1 MKRNP
6 ILHYTVSL
14 RVASVRTGN
23 RDRESGMALL
33 ETAITLPL
41 LLLVLFGIFEVGLA
55 FARAQVLANAAR
67 EGARE
72 ASLFRP
78 ECRTGEVTAGATRVT
93 RETGARL
100 GMASG
105 AIQVNLA
112 NVCVANQRVEVSVE
126 YAHQLPVVSR
136 LAALVG
142 GSSLASNLTLRA
154 QARMLNEI
162 R

>member
-1 MKRNP
+1 MKQVQRN
-6 ILHYTVSL
+6 LHRKEL
-14 RVASVRTGN
+14 GA
-23 RDRESGMALL
+23 ALL

-41 LLLVLFGIFEVGLA
+41 LLLLLFGIFELGLA

-78 ECRTGEVTAGATRVT
+78 ICNASSVRSDAERVV

-100 GMASG
+100 GMAQGSLRVELS
-105 AIQVNLA
+105 QVCA
-112 NVCVANQRVEVSVE
+112 PDQRVEVRVE
-126 YAHQLPVVSR
+126 YTHELPVLSG
-136 LAALVG
+136 LARLVG
-142 GSSLASNLTLRA
+142 GNGMQAQFPLRA

-162 R
+162 RS